1 MKKYL
6 LSIAV
11 LMAATISFTSCD
23 DDDDCPTCPPPATI
37 VQNGVYVINEGSYY
51 SQINGTL
58 DFLGYDVAN
67 DTYSMTRN
75 IFEDVNGRSLGGT
88 PNDALI
94 VGDSVL
100 CIAVAD
106 ENRIEFV
113 NTLTKKAS
121 TAIKIEKPR
130 ELAYESGSNYI
141 YVSSYTGKV
150 YKIDMTTRTIAG
162 ESEKVGANL
171 EGIAVAGNKLYVCNS
186 CSSDY
191 MTYYKNVVELNA
203 STLAKNQDIEVVDDP
218 VDVINAGSA
227 IFILSMGIYADKD
240 KPATVQMLKDG
251 QISTIGNATMMAY
264 DANLKRLYMVNVIY
278 NKDNTIKRRDYMVYD
293 LNTNTTSTFLKEA
306 SAFLPYSIAVNPVNS
321 DVFISA
327 QVESAEYPG
336 SASYNTDGKLYRYSS
351 AGILL
356 GTYDCGV
363 NPGTIVCDSYYQ
375 K

>member
-23 DDDDCPTCPPPATI
+23 DDDDSKTCPTPVIPRY
-37 VQNGVYVINEGSYY
+37 GVYVINEGNLDK
-51 SQINGTL
+51 QINGTL

-67 DTYSMTRN
+67 DTYSMTDS
-75 IFEDVNGRSLGGT
+75 IFEKVNGRSLGGT

-94 VGDSVL
+94 FSDSLL

-113 NTLTKKAS
+113 NTITKKAS
-121 TAIKIEKPR
+121 AAVTIKQPR
-130 ELAYESGSNYI
+130 ELAYESGSNYL

-186 CSSDY
+186 CNPDY
-191 MTYYKNVVELNA
+191 TYNKNVVELNA
-203 STLAKNQDIEVVDDP
+203 NTLAKNQDIEVVDNP

-227 IFILSMGIYADKD
+227 IFILSMGNYAD

-251 QISTIGNATMMAY
+251 QLSTIGNATMMAY
-264 DANLKRLYMVNVIY
+264 NAYNDQLYMINAPFGGDKEYKVYNLKNGQ
-278 NKDNTIKRRDYMVYD
+278 
-293 LNTNTTSTFLKEA
+293 TTTFLTNPDIF
-306 SAFLPYSIAVNPVNS
+306 SPYSLAVNPVNG
-321 DVFISA
+321 DVFITSITKNPDTGYA
-327 QVESAEYPG
+327 DYTADS
-336 SASYNTDGKLYRYSS
+336 KLYRYTS
-351 AGILL
+351 AGTLL

>member
-75 IFEDVNGRSLGGT
+75 IFESVNGRSLGGT

-106 ENRIEFV
+106 ENRVEFV
-113 NTLTKKAS
+113 NTTTKKAS
-121 TAIKIEKPR
+121 AAVSIDSPR

-150 YKIDMTTRTIAG
+150 YKLALSLARVKRLVQTSKVSQLLATNSMFVTLATLTTPTTRM
-162 ESEKVGANL
+162 L
-171 EGIAVAGNKLYVCNS
+171 L
-186 CSSDY
+186 SS
-191 MTYYKNVVELNA
+191 MPTPWLR
-203 STLAKNQDIEVVDDP
+203 IR
-218 VDVINAGSA
+218 
-227 IFILSMGIYADKD
+227 
-240 KPATVQMLKDG
+240 
-251 QISTIGNATMMAY
+251 IS
-264 DANLKRLYMVNVIY
+264 RL
-278 NKDNTIKRRDYMVYD
+278 
-293 LNTNTTSTFLKEA
+293 
-306 SAFLPYSIAVNPVNS
+306 
-321 DVFISA
+321 
-327 QVESAEYPG
+327 
-336 SASYNTDGKLYRYSS
+336 
-351 AGILL
+351 
-356 GTYDCGV
+356 
-363 NPGTIVCDSYYQ
+363 
-375 K
+375 

>member
-23 DDDDCPTCPPPATI
+23 DDDDSATCPTPVIPRY
-37 VQNGVYVINEGSYY
+37 GVYVINEGNYSY
-51 SQINGTL
+51 QINGTL
-58 DFLGYDVAN
+58 DFLGYDVAKG
-67 DTYSMTRN
+67 TYSMTDS
-75 IFEDVNGRSLGGT
+75 IFEKVNGRSLGGT

-94 VGDSVL
+94 FSDSLL

-106 ENRIEFV
+106 EDRVEFV
-113 NTLTKKAS
+113 NTTTKKAS
-121 TAIKIEKPR
+121 AAVSIDSPR
-130 ELAYESGSNYI
+130 ELAYESGSNYL

-186 CSSDY
+186 CNPDY
-191 MTYYKNVVELNA
+191 TYNKNVVELNA
-203 STLAKNQDIEVVDDP
+203 NTLAKNQDIEVVDNP

-227 IFILSMGIYADKD
+227 IFILSMGNYAD

-251 QISTIGNATMMAY
+251 QLSTIGNATMMAY
-264 DANLKRLYMVNVIY
+264 DSYKDQLYMINAPFGGDKEYKVYNLKNGQ
-278 NKDNTIKRRDYMVYD
+278 
-293 LNTNTTSTFLKEA
+293 TTTFLTNPDIF
-306 SAFLPYSIAVNPVNS
+306 SPYSLTVNPVNG
-321 DVFISA
+321 DVFITSHTKNPDTGKA
-327 QVESAEYPG
+327 DYTA
-336 SASYNTDGKLYRYSS
+336 DCKLYRYTS

>member
-23 DDDDCPTCPPPATI
+23 DDDDSKTCPTPVIPRY
-37 VQNGVYVINEGSYY
+37 GVYVINEGNYSY
-51 SQINGTL
+51 QINGTL
-58 DFLGYDVAN
+58 DFLGYDVAKG
-67 DTYSMTRN
+67 TYSMTRN

-106 ENRIEFV
+106 ENRVEFV
-113 NTLTKKAS
+113 NTTTKKADAAVS
-121 TAIKIEKPR
+121 IDNPR
-130 ELAYESGSNYI
+130 ELAYESGSNYL

-186 CSSDY
+186 CNPDY
-191 MTYYKNVVELNA
+191 TYNKNVVELNA
-203 STLAKNQDIEVVDDP
+203 NTLAKNQDIEVVDNP
-218 VDVINAGSA
+218 VDVINAGNA
-227 IFILSMGIYADKD
+227 IFILSMGNYAD

-251 QISTIGNATMMAY
+251 QLSTIGNATMMAY
-264 DANLKRLYMVNVIY
+264 DSYKDQLYMINAPFGGDKEYKVYNLKNGQ
-278 NKDNTIKRRDYMVYD
+278 
-293 LNTNTTSTFLKEA
+293 TTTFLTNPDIF
-306 SAFLPYSIAVNPVNS
+306 SPYSLAVNPVNG
-321 DVFISA
+321 DVFITSSTKNPDTGYA
-327 QVESAEYPG
+327 DYTA
-336 SASYNTDGKLYRYSS
+336 DCKLYRYTS

>member
-23 DDDDCPTCPPPATI
+23 DDDDSKTCPTPVIPRY
-37 VQNGVYVINEGSYY
+37 GVYVINEGNYSY
-51 SQINGTL
+51 QINGTL
-58 DFLGYDVAN
+58 DFLGYDVAKG
-67 DTYSMTRN
+67 TYSMTDS
-75 IFEDVNGRSLGGT
+75 IFEKVNGRSLGGT

-94 VGDSVL
+94 FSDSLL

-106 ENRIEFV
+106 EDRVEFV
-113 NTLTKKAS
+113 NTTTKKAS
-121 TAIKIEKPR
+121 AAVSIDSPR
-130 ELAYESGSNYI
+130 ELAYESGSNYL

-186 CSSDY
+186 FNPDY
-191 MTYYKNVVELNA
+191 TYNKNVVELNA
-203 STLAKNQDIEVVDDP
+203 STLAKNQDIEVVDNP
-218 VDVINAGSA
+218 VDIINAGSA
-227 IFILSMGIYADKD
+227 IFILSMGNYAD

-251 QISTIGNATMMAY
+251 QLSTIGNATMMAY
-264 DANLKRLYMVNVIY
+264 DSYKDQLYMINAPFGGDKEYKVYNLKNGQ
-278 NKDNTIKRRDYMVYD
+278 
-293 LNTNTTSTFLKEA
+293 TTTFLTNPDIF
-306 SAFLPYSIAVNPVNS
+306 SPYSLTVNPVNG
-321 DVFISA
+321 DVFITSHTKNPDTGKA
-327 QVESAEYPG
+327 DYTA
-336 SASYNTDGKLYRYSS
+336 DCKLYRYTS

>member
-106 ENRIEFV
+106 EDRVEFV
-113 NTLTKKAS
+113 NTITKKAS

-130 ELAYESGSNYI
+130 ELAYESGSNYL
-141 YVSSYTGKV
+141 YVSSFTGKV

-162 ESEKVGANL
+162 ESAVVGANL

-191 MTYYKNVVELNA
+191 TTYYKNVVELNA

-278 NKDNTIKRRDYMVYD
+278 NKDYTIKRRDYMVYD

-306 SAFLPYSIAVNPVNS
+306 SAFLPYSITVNPVNS